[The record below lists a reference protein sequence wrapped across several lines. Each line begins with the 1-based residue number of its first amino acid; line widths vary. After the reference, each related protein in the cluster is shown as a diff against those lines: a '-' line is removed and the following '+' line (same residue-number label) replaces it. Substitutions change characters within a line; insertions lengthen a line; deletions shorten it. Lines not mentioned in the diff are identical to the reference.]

1 MHTHAHRHAQTTLRT
16 APRVTSCILVKID
29 SRGSSTF
36 SKLHPGPSLDAPLD
50 PAEMLHLYES
60 CHAASEAPSGV
71 TDEMRHKQ
79 AWQGCRSAE
88 ILGPKTSSLPD
99 RLDILLLVLIWNL
112 VKLETVARRN
122 RNRHPSVTETTARN
136 QAGET
141 LEVVRTGPSFGS
153 PTL

>member
-1 MHTHAHRHAQTTLRT
+1 MAGVPQ
-16 APRVTSCILVKID
+16 CGN
-29 SRGSSTF
+29 SRPQDF
-36 SKLHPGPSLDAPLD
+36 L
-50 PAEMLHLYES
+50 
-60 CHAASEAPSGV
+60 
-71 TDEMRHKQ
+71 
-79 AWQGCRSAE
+79 
-88 ILGPKTSSLPD
+88 SLPD